1 MAHPEEN
8 EWLGQLL
15 FQISGQLRGPLGGM
29 YSAMDRIAP
38 LARRERDPKLD
49 RDAAQFCRGYYQLL
63 RLANNL
69 ADAAAFSPG
78 VPLPLQR
85 GDLFQLCRELYLRAE
100 PLVEMRG
107 QSLHFLFSGETS
119 TAAYHPA
126 GVERLVLNLLSNA
139 MKFTPSGGSITL
151 SLSITEGTVELSVS
165 DTGCGISQELLPT
178 LFDRYRHPDRMDPPP
193 HGLGLGLSICQRI
206 ADGHGGTLTAVSA
219 EGVGTQVTFTF
230 PNRLPPTA
238 PLRDIPFDYTGGL
251 NPTLVELADALPADA
266 FTHTYL
272 D

>member
-38 LARRERDPKLD
+38 LARREQDPKLD

-126 GVERLVLNLLSNA
+126 GVERLS
-139 MKFTPSGGSITL
+139 TSRSI
-151 SLSITEGTVELSVS
+151 
-165 DTGCGISQELLPT
+165 
-178 LFDRYRHPDRMDPPP
+178 PPP
-193 HGLGLGLSICQRI
+193 TPVVSPRKTQKKALSPKPAAMVFCTPMTEKMPRPAASKMLRTVSLIKEMDLPRRALQR
-206 ADGHGGTLTAVSA
+206 AMTKTTRAVS
-219 EGVGTQVTFTF
+219 
-230 PNRLPPTA
+230 TA
-238 PLRDIPFDYTGGL
+238 KSR
-251 NPTLVELADALPADA
+251 
-266 FTHTYL
+266 
-272 D
+272 